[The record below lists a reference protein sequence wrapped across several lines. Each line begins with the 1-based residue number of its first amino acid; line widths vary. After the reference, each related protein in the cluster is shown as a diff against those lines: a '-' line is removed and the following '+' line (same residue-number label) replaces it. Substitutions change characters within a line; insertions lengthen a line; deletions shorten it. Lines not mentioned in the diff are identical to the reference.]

1 MIFRPFEMLS
11 ALAAAGVEFIIV
23 GGVAGRLHRASVLT
37 EDLDIVHRRTPENI
51 ERLMAVLEQMDASF
65 RHDLARRKLRPR
77 PSDLAGHG
85 HVLLQTPHGHM
96 DVLCEIVGQRG
107 YDELLPHTI
116 VIADRGLSLQVLDLP
131 TLIQVKVETG
141 RPKDKAAVPVLIA
154 ALEAQKKPA
163 G

>member
-11 ALAAAGVEFIIV
+11 ALAAAQVEFIIV

-37 EDLDIVHRRTPENI
+37 EDLDIVHRRTTENI
-51 ERLMAVLEQMDASF
+51 ERLMAVIEQMDAHF

-77 PSDLAGHG
+77 STDLAGHG
-85 HVLLQTPHGHM
+85 HVLLQTPHGQM
-96 DVLCEIVGQRG
+96 DVLCELSGQRG
-107 YDELLPHTI
+107 YDELLPHSI
-116 VIADRGLSLQVLDLP
+116 VIADRGLRLQVLDLP
-131 TLIQVKVETG
+131 TLIQVKIEAG
-141 RPKDKAAVPVLIA
+141 RPKDKAAVPILIA

>member
-11 ALAAAGVEFIIV
+11 ALAAGQVEFIIV

-51 ERLMAVLEQMDASF
+51 ERLLSVIEQMDAHF

-96 DVLCEIVGQRG
+96 DLLCEISGERG
-107 YDELLPHTI
+107 YDELLPHSI
-116 VIADRGLSLQVLDLP
+116 VIADRGMRLQVLDLP
-131 TLIQVKVETG
+131 TLIQVKIEVG
-141 RPKDKAAVPVLIA
+141 RPKDKAAVPILIA

>member
-11 ALAAAGVEFIIV
+11 VLAAGQVEFIIV

-37 EDLDIVHRRTPENI
+37 EDLDIVHRRSPENI
-51 ERLMAVLEQMDASF
+51 ERLMSVIEQMDAHF

-96 DVLCEIVGQRG
+96 DVLCEISGQRG
-107 YDELLPHTI
+107 YDELLPHCI

-131 TLIQVKVETG
+131 TLIQVKIEVG
-141 RPKDKAAVPVLIA
+141 RPKDKAAVPILIA
-154 ALEAQKKPA
+154 ALEAQKQPL